1 MQRDTGKRFSGI
13 MHFPPAPLAVA
24 DIAAAGEGGHGD
36 ERRRTGL
43 GLMHARRPGYA
54 SRPCGRWLPA
64 AGFHSLFHATSNAVL
79 AQEHDGSFRIFRH
92 PRSRNGPPL
101 ADPVRCYAGF

>member
-1 MQRDTGKRFSGI
+1 MQRDTGKRFSRI

-24 DIAAAGEGGHGD
+24 GIAAAGEGGHGD

-64 AGFHSLFHATSNAVL
+64 FLSGDYGSVL
-79 AQEHDGSFRIFRH
+79 
-92 PRSRNGPPL
+92 RSGM
-101 ADPVRCYAGF
+101 